1 MANKRGK
8 SQSGTDLIFLSS
20 NVTADSD
27 CIHEIKR
34 CLLLGRKAMTNQ
46 DSVVKS
52 RGITLLAKSVQSK
65 LWFFPVVMYRYDM
78 WTIKKVEHSRTDAFL
93 IVVLEKTLES
103 TFDSKEGKPVNPK
116 GNQP

>member
-93 IVVLEKTLES
+93 IVVLEKTLQS

-116 GNQP
+116 GNQS